1 MTYQNLKMIKKFFIF
16 NCHFAFCILIF
27 AFIQI
32 LVVFLISK
40 DVFANEANNKFGIH
54 LAQPHLEDLKKV
66 AELVNSNGGDWGY
79 VTLVIQE
86 NDRNSQKWQ
95 EIFDLLRKYHLI
107 PIIRLATTPLG
118 ENWKRPNPSDAYSWA
133 SFLDSLNWVVKNR
146 YVVLFN
152 EPNHATEWGGAVD
165 PKDYAKVAFAFAKT
179 LKEKNPNF
187 FVMLSGFD
195 ASAPHLPPKFYDEEI
210 FLKEML
216 TATRELTHND
226 NSQKNSN
233 QKKRRSNL
241 DIGSDIPKVNRF
253 HIFSS
258 NLKLKTKK
266 NILKIKSYV
275 NNKKL
280 FAPFNG
286 EKLGVIIAAAK
297 KPADKLIQRAE
308 VIRKSAFF
316 DFLESLFIKNI
327 LAQEKKDSLF
337 DYIDGWAS
345 HSYPNPAFSG
355 SPYDFGRGTVRTYQ
369 WELNLLRQLGVEKDL
384 PVFITETGWER
395 KKLSEEQ
402 VAQNFKIAFEQ
413 IWLPDEKVMAVT
425 PFVLDYQMEPFL
437 GFSWKSPSA
446 KASEGQEFYQ
456 QYYVVQSLNK
466 VKGEPEQ
473 IEKGEISFDLP
484 KELVNKSTYQFKIK
498 LKNQGQGY
506 WDERNYLLLVNNV
519 KKTEFLIGNLGEIS
533 PNEEKEVNFY
543 LKTKDEGEEKI
554 KFILQKNGKNIL
566 ESKEWYFNILPLPS
580 LKIKTGLFPK
590 LNDSGFDFELQI
602 FDEKENLVF
611 QKKNLL
617 VKVGEGEV
625 ANIENIVF
633 GKRYRLVFLKPYYLP
648 RQSYLVFKKGKNKVS
663 FKPMLPLDFDL
674 DGKFSLKDILELIKK
689 PKLLK
694 LLFP

>member
-16 NCHFAFCILIF
+16 NCHFAFCIFIF

-32 LVVFLISK
+32 LVVFFISK

-86 NDRNSQKWQ
+86 NDRDSQKWQ

-107 PIIRLATTPLG
+107 PIIRLATMSLG
-118 ENWKRPNPSDAYSWA
+118 DNWKRPNSSDAYSWA

-179 LKEKNPNF
+179 LKERNPNF
-187 FVMLSGFD
+187 FVMLAGFD
-195 ASAPHLPPKFYDEEI
+195 ASAPHLPPKFYDEKLFLKDLIDHQPEI
-210 FLKEML
+210 FK
-216 TATRELTHND
+216 
-226 NSQKNSN
+226 
-233 QKKRRSNL
+233 
-241 DIGSDIPKVNRF
+241 F
-253 HIFSS
+253 
-258 NLKLKTKK
+258 
-266 NILKIKSYV
+266 
-275 NNKKL
+275 
-280 FAPFNG
+280 
-286 EKLGVIIAAAK
+286 
-297 KPADKLIQRAE
+297 
-308 VIRKSAFF
+308 
-316 DFLESLFIKNI
+316 
-327 LAQEKKDSLF
+327 
-337 DYIDGWAS
+337 IDGWAS

-369 WELNLLRQLGVEKDL
+369 WELNLLRQLGVEKEL

-395 KKLSEEQ
+395 KKLTEEQ

-413 IWLPDEKVMAVT
+413 IWLPDEKIIAVT
-425 PFVLDYQMEPFL
+425 PFVFDYKIEPFL

-473 IEKGEISFDLP
+473 EEKGEISFDLP
-484 KELVNKSTYQFKIK
+484 KELVNKSTYQFKIR

-506 WDERNYLLLVNNV
+506 WDERDYSLIGVSSGR
-519 KKTEFLIGNLGEIS
+519 KKTDFLISHLGEIA
-533 PNEEKEVNFY
+533 PYEEKEVNFY

-566 ESKEWYFNILPLPS
+566 ESRDWNFNILPLPS

-590 LNDSGFDFELQI
+590 LNDTGFDFELQI
-602 FDEKENLVF
+602 FDDKENLVYR
-611 QKKNLL
+611 KKNIAVETGLG
-617 VKVGEGEV
+617 KIDQ
-625 ANIENIVF
+625 IENIVL
-633 GKRYRLVFLKPYYLP
+633 GKKYRLVILKPYYLP
-648 RQSYLVFKKGKNKVS
+648 RQNYLVFKKGDNKIT
-663 FKPMLPLDFDL
+663 FKPMLPLDFNL
-674 DGKFSLKDILELIKK
+674 DGKFSLRDILELIKK

>member
-16 NCHFAFCILIF
+16 NCHFAFCIFIF

-32 LVVFLISK
+32 LLVFLISK
-40 DVFANEANNKFGIH
+40 DVFANEVNNKFGIH

-86 NDRNSQKWQ
+86 NDRDSQKWQ

-107 PIIRLATTPLG
+107 PIIRLATMSLG
-118 ENWKRPNPSDAYSWA
+118 DNWKRPNSSDAYSWA

-179 LKEKNPNF
+179 LKERNPNF
-187 FVMLSGFD
+187 FVMLAGFD
-195 ASAPHLPPKFYDEEI
+195 ASAPHLPPKFYDEKLFLKDLIDHQPEI
-210 FLKEML
+210 FK
-216 TATRELTHND
+216 
-226 NSQKNSN
+226 
-233 QKKRRSNL
+233 
-241 DIGSDIPKVNRF
+241 F
-253 HIFSS
+253 
-258 NLKLKTKK
+258 
-266 NILKIKSYV
+266 
-275 NNKKL
+275 
-280 FAPFNG
+280 
-286 EKLGVIIAAAK
+286 
-297 KPADKLIQRAE
+297 
-308 VIRKSAFF
+308 
-316 DFLESLFIKNI
+316 
-327 LAQEKKDSLF
+327 
-337 DYIDGWAS
+337 IDGWAS

-369 WELNLLRQLGVEKDL
+369 WELNLLRQLGVEKEL

-413 IWLPDEKVMAVT
+413 VWLPDEKIISVT
-425 PFVLDYQMEPFL
+425 PFVFDYQMEPFL
-437 GFSWKSPSA
+437 GFSWKR
-446 KASEGQEFYQ
+446 KGDDGFYQ
-456 QYYVVQSLNK
+456 QYYFVQSVPK
-466 VKGEPEQ
+466 TKGEPDQE
-473 IEKGEISFDLP
+473 EKGEIIFDLP
-484 KELVNKSTYQFKIK
+484 KELVNKSTYQFKIR

-506 WDERNYLLLVNNV
+506 WDERNYGLLVNDV

-543 LKTKDEGEEKI
+543 LKTKDEGQEKI

-566 ESKEWYFNILPLPS
+566 ESKDWYFNILALPS

-602 FDEKENLVF
+602 FDEKESLVF

-617 VKVGEGEV
+617 VKVGKGEV

-633 GKRYRLVFLKPYYLP
+633 GKRYRLVLLKPYYLP
-648 RQSYLVFKKGKNKVS
+648 RQNYLVFKKGKNRVS
-663 FKPMLPLDFDL
+663 FKPMLPLDFNL
-674 DGKFSLKDILELIKK
+674 DGKFSLRDILELIKK